1 MCYSIIGT
9 ISFLH
14 GAMWQ
19 VIMVVFKICFSIEK
33 TYNHLPH
40 CPKPCDLCQWRGV
53 ELGNEPIAD
62 EHRGFLAAVLGA
74 FADYLGK
81 SL

>member
-1 MCYSIIGT
+1 MIIGT
-9 ISFLH
+9 ASFPL

-19 VIMVVFKICFSIEK
+19 VIMVDFKICFPIEK

-40 CPKPCDLCQWRGV
+40 CPKPCDLCQRRSI

-62 EHRGFLAAVLGA
+62 EHRGFLAAVFGA